1 LICPYSLT
9 VPGGVQSQVLGL
21 ARELRRRGHEA
32 RVLAPCDG
40 PPPDTFVLPMGNSIP
55 TAANGSM
62 APLAPDPAA
71 ALRTIRALRDED
83 FDVLHLHEPI
93 APGPTLT
100 ALVLRSAPMVGTF
113 HAAGDSN
120 TYKYMTR
127 QCRWAIER
135 LDARCTVSKDAEDL
149 IGGYLGGEYIRV
161 FNGVEVERFRN
172 AEPLKPDGPTIFFCG
187 RHEPRKGL
195 ETLLAALRFLP
206 SDVRC
211 WVGSKGP
218 DTERLKVEYAGDP
231 RIEWLGFLSDD
242 EKLARLRGAHVYCA
256 PSNGGESFGVVLLE
270 GMAAGCPVVAGDI
283 PGYRNVATHEVNA
296 LLATPDDPEALA
308 DALRRVL
315 EDAPLSESLRQGGL
329 DRAAEFSMA
338 SLAARYED
346 IYASVR
352 SRGRSL
358 DEQSRGTG
366 AVRRMMSRFALTP
379 RELR

>member
-21 ARELRRRGHEA
+21 TRELRRRGHEA

-40 PPPDTFVLPMGNSIP
+40 PPPDSFVLPMGDSIP

-71 ALRTIRALRDED
+71 SLRTIRALRDED

-100 ALVLRSAPMVGTF
+100 ALVLKSAPMVGTF
-113 HAAGDSN
+113 HAAGDSA

-127 QCRWAIER
+127 QCRWAIDR
-135 LDARCTVSKDAEDL
+135 LDERCAVSKDAEDL
-149 IGGYLGGEYIRV
+149 ISRYLGGSYIRV
-161 FNGVEVERFRN
+161 FNGVEVDRYQN
-172 AEPLKPDGPTIFFCG
+172 VEPLKPDGPTIFFCG

-218 DTERLKVEYAGDP
+218 DTERLKLAYAGDP
-231 RIEWLGFLSDD
+231 RIEWLGFLSDE
-242 EKLARLRGAHVYCA
+242 EKIARMRGAHVYCA

-270 GMAAGCPVVAGDI
+270 AMAAGCPVVAGDI
-283 PGYRNVATHEVNA
+283 AGYRNVATHERNA
-296 LLATPDDPEALA
+296 LLATPDDPQLLA
-308 DALRRVL
+308 AALRRVL
-315 EDAPLSESLRQGGL
+315 DNTSLAESLRVGGL
-329 DRAAEFSMA
+329 ERAGEFSMA
-338 SLAARYED
+338 ALAAQYED

-352 SRGRSL
+352 SRGQSL
-358 DEQSRGTG
+358 DRESRGSG
-366 AVRRMMSRFALTP
+366 GLRRMLDRVRP
-379 RELR
+379 RP